1 MRWCND
7 YAEWYN
13 HVHHHSS
20 LEGFTP
26 AQVFTGQY
34 VDIARVRQG
43 ALNDAFAAHPERFS
57 QGRPLVKLP
66 PREVAINPIPDDAEP
81 SVAEQGVNFP
91 TLPRAILKAI

>member
-1 MRWCND
+1 M
-7 YAEWYN
+7 
-13 HVHHHSS
+13 HHYSS

-43 ALNDAFAAHPERFS
+43 ALNEAFAAHPERFS

-66 PREVAINPIPDDAEP
+66 PQEVTINPIPDDAEP
-81 SVAEQGVNFP
+81 SIAEQGVNFS
-91 TLPRAILKAI
+91 TLQRAILKAL